1 MPLPPQTRVGV
12 MPIEWMVLIGGAILF
27 LILVAVAFSGPSEAK
42 AQGRRINAIR
52 ERHSG
57 SREAAMEAQMRK
69 TIATQVYTNNS
80 LAKLLPNRELLARRL
95 QRTGKSWKLNK
106 FLWVNVCTAI
116 GSAMFITLLGAPFLL
131 ALFASLLLGLGIP
144 HFVVSTLIKKRTA
157 NFVKNFPDAIDL
169 LVRGLRSG
177 LPISETLQVVAVEIP
192 GPVGEEFKAI
202 VDRIRVGRSMDAALQ
217 EASDQIATAEF
228 QFFCITTAIQRET
241 GGNLAETLSNLSDVL
256 RKRAQMK
263 LKVKALSSEAKA
275 SAYILGCLPFVIF
288 ALIYAVNPGYISGF
302 FSNPTLIATGLG
314 AMVWMSIGVAIMAK
328 MINFEI

>member
-1 MPLPPQTRVGV
+1 MQF
-12 MPIEWMVLIGGAILF
+12 EWMILGGGAL
-27 LILVAVAFSGPSEAK
+27 LLLLVIIAALAGPSEAK
-42 AQGRRINAIR
+42 AQGRRLSSFR
-52 ERHSG
+52 ERHTT

-69 TIATQVYTNNS
+69 TIAARTAENNS
-80 LAKLLPNRELLARRL
+80 LAKLLPNRELLALRL
-95 QRTGKSWKLNK
+95 QRTGKGWSLNNYVWLNLGVATALA
-106 FLWVNVCTAI
+106 FLLK
-116 GSAMFITLLGAPFLL
+116 LLGAPFLL
-131 ALFASLLLGLGIP
+131 CLFAGLVIGLGVP
-144 HFVVSTLIKKRTA
+144 HMIVGILIKRRI
-157 NFVKNFPDAIDL
+157 NEFVKNFPDAIDL

-192 GPVGEEFKAI
+192 GPVGEEFKSI
-202 VDRIRVGRSMDAALQ
+202 VERMRIGRSMDGALQ
-217 EASDQIATAEF
+217 DAAEQISTAEF

-288 ALIYAVNPGYISGF
+288 GMIFMVNPDYISGF
-302 FSNPTLIATGLG
+302 FTNPVLIATGLG

>member
-1 MPLPPQTRVGV
+1 MQF
-12 MPIEWMVLIGGAILF
+12 EWMILSGGAL
-27 LILVAVAFSGPSEAK
+27 LLLLVIIAALAGPSEAK
-42 AQGRRINAIR
+42 AQGRRLSSIR
-52 ERHSG
+52 ERHTT

-69 TIATQVYTNNS
+69 TIAARTAENNS
-80 LAKLLPNRELLARRL
+80 LAKLLPNRELIALRL
-95 QRTGKSWKLNK
+95 QRTGKDWSLNNYVWANLGLAAITASLLKL
-106 FLWVNVCTAI
+106 V
-116 GSAMFITLLGAPFLL
+116 GAPFLL
-131 ALFASLLLGLGIP
+131 CVFGSLIIGLGVP
-144 HFVVSTLIKKRTA
+144 HMAIGILIRRRLA
-157 NFVKNFPDAIDL
+157 EFVKSFPDAIDL

-177 LPISETLQVVAVEIP
+177 LPISETLQVVSAEIP
-192 GPVGEEFKAI
+192 GPVGEEFKSI
-202 VDRIRVGRSMDAALQ
+202 VERIRIGRSMDGALQ
-217 EASDQIATAEF
+217 DAAERIDTAEF

-288 ALIYAVNPGYISGF
+288 GMIYMVNAEYISGF
-302 FSNPTLIATGLG
+302 FTEPVLIATGLG